1 MTTVAVGRGVE
12 PFIRPNAGREATPQ
26 RKCDTCGEP
35 FWTQVGLDEH
45 VRRGDH
51 STFTRRWTAG
61 RAPVVRQGVDR
72 RFGNA
77 TQRRCCDCGKVST
90 PAGIAL
96 HHKYGGHTGWVAA

>member
-1 MTTVAVGRGVE
+1 MSRGAQPDVGHR
-12 PFIRPNAGREATPQ
+12 ATPT
-26 RKCDTCGEP
+26 KICDTCGES

-45 VRRGDH
+45 LRRGDH
-51 STFTRRWTAG
+51 TRLRRRWGATCSPATI
-61 RAPVVRQGVDR
+61 RKGVDP

-96 HHKYGGHTGWVAA
+96 HHKYAGHSGWVEA